1 MQDQVFLKR
10 FLKLNEVSSESSDEE
25 ITKVL
30 QEAKW
35 TEDEIRTAILLIRGK
50 PYDMGVVAVTKKN
63 TTLFR
68 PDMNLSSERLSTLL
82 GVDVVIDPTKIR
94 NSSTNELMMK
104 PKDSPNF
111 ILWCVIMFL
120 SVLLAVFVMWV
131 LMFTMEFGP
140 YQPAHNFFD

>member
-1 MQDQVFLKR
+1 MQDQQFLKR
-10 FLKLNEVSSESSDEE
+10 FLKLNEVSSESSDED

-30 QEAKW
+30 KEAKW
-35 TEDEIRTAILLIRGK
+35 TDDEIRTALLLIRGK

-94 NSSTNELMMK
+94 LSGSNELVQR
-104 PKDSPNF
+104 PGDHYNF
-111 ILWCVIMFL
+111 VLWVIIFFL
-120 SVLLAVFVMWV
+120 STLLAIFVTWV

-140 YQPAHNFFD
+140 YQPAHSFF